1 MKKAQPVIIFILFV
15 ACLVMYLR
23 TPSGH
28 KQEIERLNREIKK
41 RENSIDSAKHV
52 IRLSQER
59 EIALKLRY
67 SSLQA
72 SSQKATQE
80 AERYLKLYQNEKKR
94 KTGILPDSS
103 YTAIIDGLYPR

>member
-15 ACLVMYLR
+15 AFVVMYLR

-28 KQEIERLNREIKK
+28 KQEIERLNREINK
-41 RENSIDSAKHV
+41 REKALDSANIV
-52 IRLSQER
+52 IRDSRYR

-80 AERYLKLYQNEKKR
+80 AERYLKLYKNEKKR
-94 KTGILPDSS
+94 KTGILSDSS
-103 YTAIIDGLYPR
+103 YTAIIDSLYTR